1 MPAGVAVVWGGCASD
16 GSCHPFNFYWGPT
29 HEVVMQ
35 YGEGP
40 IKVQHEYC
48 HAHQHWSI
56 NGGSPLVPSDYDLES
71 WYGTAEG
78 QSFAAAVAGL
88 SWPWTH
94 SAVNGI
100 EDFAWTCAYWYSDAA
115 YLQQTSPGRYAWAAA
130 NLP

>member
-1 MPAGVAVVWGGCASD
+1 
-16 GSCHPFNFYWGPT
+16 
-29 HEVVMQ
+29 MQ

-48 HAHQHWSI
+48 HSHQHWSI
-56 NGGSPLVPSDYDLES
+56 NGGEPLRPSDYDLES

-78 QSFAAAVAGL
+78 TSFTAAVAGL

-100 EDFAWTCAYWYSDAA
+100 EDFAWTCAYWYLDAA
-115 YLQQTSPGRYAWAAA
+115 YLQQASPDRYAWAAA

>member
-16 GSCHPFNFYWGPT
+16 GQCEAFNFYWGPT

-48 HAHQHWSI
+48 HSHQHWSI
-56 NGGSPLVPSDYDLES
+56 NAGAPLRPSDYDLES
-71 WYGTAEG
+71 WYSTAEG
-78 QSFAAAVAGL
+78 QGFTTAVAGL

-94 SAVNGI
+94 SAVNGL
-100 EDFAWTCAYWYSDAA
+100 EDFAWTCAHWYLDAT
-115 YLQQTSPGRYAWAAA
+115 YLQQTSPERYAWAAA